1 MPNPIDQ
8 LIQQAVPWLPDAG
21 PGGGIVVSTRV
32 RLARNL
38 ADSPF
43 PARATVAQ
51 RRAIM
56 SLVEELA
63 PQLLGVDSVVRA
75 EMGECDDIDR
85 LVLLE
90 RRLAS
95 RELCGSGPGS
105 GVLCTRDETASVMV
119 NEEDHIRIQCTLPGL
134 HLAEAWQSADR
145 ADTALSRHRAVA
157 FDPGLGFLTACPTN
171 VGTGMR
177 ASVMLQ
183 LPALTLSSHMEGVA
197 RAAARMGLTV
207 RGLHGEG
214 SQATGFL
221 YQVSNQSTLGES
233 EEEIVTRL
241 ERVVRQV
248 IWHERNARLRLVR
261 HRPERIYDY
270 VGRAYG
276 AVVYARILSSTE
288 ATDNLCALRAGID
301 LELFTGLSMQAVN
314 QLILLTQPG
323 HLQKLAGRPMT
334 DEQRDVFRTE
344 VVRSHLDAGRLRAD

>member
-1 MPNPIDQ
+1 MSNPIDQ
-8 LIQQAVPWLPDAG
+8 LIQQGVPWLSDSG

-38 ADSPF
+38 AGYPF

-51 RRAIM
+51 RRAVM
-56 SLVEELA
+56 FLVEGLA
-63 PQLLGVDSVVRA
+63 TQLLGVDAVVRA
-75 EMGECDDIDR
+75 EMEECDDVDR

-105 GVLCTRDETASVMV
+105 GLLCTPDETASVMV
-119 NEEDHIRIQCTLPGL
+119 NEEDHVRIQCTLPGL
-134 HLAEAWQSADR
+134 HLNEAWQNADK
-145 ADTALSRHRAVA
+145 ADSTLSRQHAVA
-157 FDPGLGFLTACPTN
+157 FDPRLGFLTACPTN

-183 LPALTLSSHMEGVA
+183 LPALTLSSHMEGVS

-207 RGLHGEG
+207 RGLYGEG

-248 IWHERNARLRLVR
+248 ICHERNARLRLVR

-276 AVVYARILSSTE
+276 ALVYARILSSTE
-288 ATDNLCALRAGID
+288 ATDNLCALRAGLD
-301 LELFTGLSMQAVN
+301 LNLFASLSMQSVN

-323 HLQKLAGRPMT
+323 HLQKLAGRSMT
-334 DEQRDVFRTE
+334 DEERDAFRTD
-344 VVRSHLDAGRLRAD
+344 VVRSHLDEGRLRPE